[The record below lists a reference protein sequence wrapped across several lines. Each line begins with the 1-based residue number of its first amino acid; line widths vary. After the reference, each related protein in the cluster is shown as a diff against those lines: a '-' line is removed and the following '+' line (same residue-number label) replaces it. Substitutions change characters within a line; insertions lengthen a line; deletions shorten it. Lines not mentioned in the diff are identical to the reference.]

1 MDFQKSYNRQDFL
14 RFLRNDFLKEQF
26 SEQIE
31 ETDLAK
37 KINSRFFS
45 KITKLWTA
53 LDLDNLIVLEIEHKS
68 KNDARIALTK
78 DIFKLLRQ
86 YELEWIIRQH
96 ALVILT
102 NPDSPD
108 QYRLSLLTTT
118 YNDKFEEKLS
128 NPKRFSYLLWVW
140 EKVKTAN
147 DFLFEKWNIKDF
159 NDLEN
164 RFKVEVVRENFF
176 NDYLNLY
183 IRLYKS
189 IVEAKDFHELLLKNN
204 VDVVSFT
211 KNLLWKI
218 VFLYFIQKKWWF
230 KNKETWIWDNLF
242 FKNIWDDFNNKWEK
256 NSIEKKNYFYNDYLE
271 YIFYEWLN
279 IEDRNNDFS
288 KKFWWEIPYLNWW
301 LFKEDYPNWKNNI
314 AKIANEIFSNE
325 KETWILDIFN
335 LYNFTIDEDDL
346 YDKEVAIDPE
356 MLWKIFEKMISVDSK
371 NIWKIVETYNEKSS
385 KKRGEFITMDIEN
398 WNVWNNNKK
407 LWAFY
412 TPREIVH
419 YMTKESL
426 INYLINNLDWKK
438 EDKEKKVRDLF
449 DFKDKYLTDN
459 DLSIEKI
466 KNDFENVLSIVLDV
480 NKKLK
485 EVKILD
491 PAIGSGAFPMW
502 ILHEISTLRYYIYD
516 VLIKNVL
523 WQKDYK
529 NSMYDIKKEIIE
541 NNIYWVDIEPGAID
555 IARLRFWLSLIVD
568 EETPEPLPNFEFK
581 FVCANTLLPIEKEEK
596 QLDME
601 WYIKDEAKLETLKKY
616 KWEYFNISDK
626 EKKEALKNRIRNY
639 TALNN
644 QQEFWYIPSKRAV
657 QFNEFWNNF
666 DNSKHSHSFFD
677 PSLMMSE
684 WRGFDIVIW
693 NPPYIWEK
701 WNSDLFTIYK
711 ENALWS
717 NFMKKRANLYYLF
730 LIYGLNLLKLNW
742 IITYIIP
749 NDLLTSD
756 YSEHIREYLS
766 KNSNVNLIFD
776 FNKNQVFEW
785 VWTNAMIIWYW
796 NKINNNWMLNFRQ
809 YSNFQWFRKNILLE
823 EYNSNIFKNSILE
836 SKYWN
841 FINDKN
847 TTDIVNIDYYWLT
860 TQVWIQTWCN
870 DVSWKLYNKVIGNYT
885 DFLNSYWLWIYVLEN
900 DIDIKK
906 DWESFFIN
914 NSINS
919 SKKEWKKLNDLEI
932 SYIKPIF
939 TWNIIKKWIVG
950 ESNKYVIW
958 LNKENFNNSLINKIP
973 NLIEHLENY
982 KIFLINRNAKKFISI
997 DEFNNT
1003 IDKTKLYNKDWDTQS
1018 TLWKWDYYL
1027 LQKYAYWLDFEANK
1041 IAWQSRWEVNF
1052 YFSTNTFYWLSSIN
1066 FIYLKYIPEYLNIFN
1081 SNQILMFI
1089 SWLLNSNLFKKYYE
1103 GNNNTWTKIKNI
1115 PIIKI
1120 NKDNDFQ
1127 VKKVIEIIEIVK
1139 KLHNWNDIITNEKE
1153 LDRIVYELYW
1163 LEK

>member
-14 RFLRNDFLKEQF
+14 RFLRNDFLKEKF

-68 KNDARIALTK
+68 KNDARIGLTK

-108 QYRLSLLTTT
+108 LYRLSLLTTT

-279 IEDRNNDFS
+279 IENRDSDFS

-301 LFKEDYPNWKNNI
+301 LFKEDYPNWKENI
-314 AKIANEIFSNE
+314 AKISNDVFSNE
-325 KETWILDIFN
+325 KENWILDIFN

-541 NNIYWVDIEPGAID
+541 NNIYWVDIDPGAID

-644 QQEFWYIPSKRAV
+644 QQEFWYIPSKRAF
-657 QFNEFWNNF
+657 QFNEFWSNF
-666 DNSKHSHSFFD
+666 DNPKHSHSFFD

-693 NPPYIWEK
+693 NPPYIRHEDIKELKPLLKDYYTTYSWTSDLYCYFYEK
-701 WNSDLFTIYK
+701 WFT
-711 ENALWS
+711 
-717 NFMKKRANLYYLF
+717 
-730 LIYGLNLLKLNW
+730 LLKQWWILSYITSNKFLKAKYWENIRKLFKNETIIKDIIDFWWYKVFDNATVDSIIFQFEKWFKPSNNFWVLEVKEKFINLKYYFDKEKFDVKQENLSNNSWTLWNNKILELKEKIEKQWIKLKDYCWEPKVWIKTWLNK
-742 IITYIIP
+742 ILIV
-749 NDLLTSD
+749 D
-756 YSEHIREYLS
+756 
-766 KNSNVNLIFD
+766 KNLK
-776 FNKNQVFEW
+776 NK
-785 VWTNAMIIWYW
+785 IIWDNYIED
-796 NKINNNWMLNFRQ
+796 KIFKKVIFWKNITKY
-809 YSNFQWFRKNILLE
+809 YSNFNNFFLIFPYIFDDNIWELKNIDLDNFPNTKSYLLNF
-823 EYNSNIFKNSILE
+823 YNDLKNRAT
-836 SKYWN
+836 
-841 FINDKN
+841 F
-847 TTDIVNIDYYWLT
+847 
-860 TQVWIQTWCN
+860 
-870 DVSWKLYNKVIGNYT
+870 
-885 DFLNSYWLWIYVLEN
+885 
-900 DIDIKK
+900 
-906 DWESFFIN
+906 N
-914 NSINS
+914 NW
-919 SKKEWKKLNDLEI
+919 KKEWFELQQ
-932 SYIKPIF
+932 
-939 TWNIIKKWIVG
+939 
-950 ESNKYVIW
+950 
-958 LNKENFNNSLINKIP
+958 INK
-973 NLIEHLENY
+973 N
-982 KIFLINRNAKKFISI
+982 INFDSWYITFPDIWQKPSFSYQNGYSVDMTWFI
-997 DEFNNT
+997 
-1003 IDKTKLYNKDWDTQS
+1003 IDKDDK
-1018 TLWKWDYYL
+1018 YL
-1027 LQKYAYWLDFEANK
+1027 L
-1041 IAWQSRWEVNF
+1041 
-1052 YFSTNTFYWLSSIN
+1052 
-1066 FIYLKYIPEYLNIFN
+1066 
-1081 SNQILMFI
+1081 
-1089 SWLLNSNLFKKYYE
+1089 WLLNSKLIYFYFTLIASKLWNKWFRFK
-1103 GNNNTWTKIKNI
+1103 NQFINQLPIKQI
-1115 PIIKI
+1115 SIEEQK
-1120 NKDNDFQ
+1120 
-1127 VKKVIEIIEIVK
+1127 EIIFLVDEILK
-1139 KLHNWNDIITNEKE
+1139 ITNTAWYNPKDIPEKQKE
-1153 LDRIVYELYW
+1153 LENKIDRIVYELYW
-1163 LEK
+1163 LEKEDIDVIEESLEK

>member
-14 RFLRNDFLKEQF
+14 RFLRNDFLKEKF

-45 KITKLWTA
+45 KITKLGTA

-68 KNDARIALTK
+68 KNDARIGLTK

-86 YELEWIIRQH
+86 YELEGIIRQH

-108 QYRLSLLTTT
+108 LYRLSLLTTT

-128 NPKRFSYLLWVW
+128 NPKRFSYLLGVG

-147 DFLFEKWNIKDF
+147 DFLFEKGNIKDF

-211 KNLLWKI
+211 KNLLGKI
-218 VFLYFIQKKWWF
+218 VFLYFIQKKGWF
-230 KNKETWIWDNLF
+230 KNKETGIGDNLF
-242 FKNIWDDFNNKWEK
+242 FKNIWDDFNNKGEK

-271 YIFYEWLN
+271 YIFYEGLN
-279 IEDRNNDFS
+279 IENRDSDFS
-288 KKFWWEIPYLNWW
+288 KKFGWEIPYLNGG
-301 LFKEDYPNWKNNI
+301 LFKEDYPNWKENI
-314 AKIANEIFSNE
+314 AKISNDVFSNE
-325 KETWILDIFN
+325 KENGILDIFN

-356 MLWKIFEKMISVDSK
+356 MLGKIFEKMISVDSK
-371 NIWKIVETYNEKSS
+371 NIGKIVETYNEKSS

-398 WNVWNNNKK
+398 WNVGNNNKK
-407 LWAFY
+407 LGAFY

-426 INYLINNLDWKK
+426 INYLINNLDGKK

-491 PAIGSGAFPMW
+491 PAIGSGAFPMG

-523 WQKDYK
+523 GQKDYK

-541 NNIYWVDIEPGAID
+541 NNIYGVDIDPGAID

-601 WYIKDEAKLETLKKY
+601 GYIKDEAKLETLKKY
-616 KWEYFNISDK
+616 KGEYFNISDK

-644 QQEFWYIPSKRAV
+644 QQEFGYIPSKRAF
-657 QFNEFWNNF
+657 QFNEFGSNF
-666 DNSKHSHSFFD
+666 DNPKHSHSFFD

-684 WRGFDIVIW
+684 GRGFDIVIG
-693 NPPYIWEK
+693 NPPYIRHEDIK
-701 WNSDLFTIYK
+701 ELKPLLKDYYTTYSGTSDLYCYFYEKGFTLLKQGGILSYITSNKFLKAKYGENIRKLFKNETIIKDIIDFGGYK
-711 ENALWS
+711 VFDNATVDSIIFQFEKGFKPSNNFGVLEVKEKFINLKYYFDKEKFDVKQENLS
-717 NFMKKRANLYYLF
+717 NNSWTLGNNKILELKEKIEKQGIKLKDYCGEPKVG
-730 LIYGLNLLKLNW
+730 IKTGLNKILIVDKNLK
-742 IITYIIP
+742 
-749 NDLLTSD
+749 
-756 YSEHIREYLS
+756 
-766 KNSNVNLIFD
+766 
-776 FNKNQVFEW
+776 
-785 VWTNAMIIWYW
+785 
-796 NKINNNWMLNFRQ
+796 NKIIGDNYIEDKIFKKVIFGKNITKY
-809 YSNFQWFRKNILLE
+809 YSNFNNFFLIFPYIFDDNIGELKNIDLDNFPNTKSYLLNF
-823 EYNSNIFKNSILE
+823 YNDLKNRAT
-836 SKYWN
+836 
-841 FINDKN
+841 F
-847 TTDIVNIDYYWLT
+847 
-860 TQVWIQTWCN
+860 
-870 DVSWKLYNKVIGNYT
+870 
-885 DFLNSYWLWIYVLEN
+885 
-900 DIDIKK
+900 
-906 DWESFFIN
+906 N
-914 NSINS
+914 NG
-919 SKKEWKKLNDLEI
+919 KKEWFELQQ
-932 SYIKPIF
+932 
-939 TWNIIKKWIVG
+939 
-950 ESNKYVIW
+950 
-958 LNKENFNNSLINKIP
+958 INK
-973 NLIEHLENY
+973 N
-982 KIFLINRNAKKFISI
+982 INFDSGYITFPDIGQKPSFSYQNGYSVDMTGFI
-997 DEFNNT
+997 
-1003 IDKTKLYNKDWDTQS
+1003 IDKDDK
-1018 TLWKWDYYL
+1018 YL
-1027 LQKYAYWLDFEANK
+1027 LG
-1041 IAWQSRWEVNF
+1041 
-1052 YFSTNTFYWLSSIN
+1052 
-1066 FIYLKYIPEYLNIFN
+1066 
-1081 SNQILMFI
+1081 
-1089 SWLLNSNLFKKYYE
+1089 LLNSKLIYFYFTLIASKLGNKGFRFK
-1103 GNNNTWTKIKNI
+1103 NQFINQLPIKQI
-1115 PIIKI
+1115 SIEEQK
-1120 NKDNDFQ
+1120 
-1127 VKKVIEIIEIVK
+1127 EIIFLVDEILK
-1139 KLHNWNDIITNEKE
+1139 ITNTAGYNPKDIPEKQKE
-1153 LDRIVYELYW
+1153 LENKIDRIVYELYG
-1163 LEK
+1163 LEKEDIDVIEESLEK

>member
-1 MDFQKSYNRQDFL
+1 MDFQKSYNRQEFL
-14 RFLRNDFLKEQF
+14 RFLRNDFLKESF
-26 SEQIE
+26 LEHIE
-31 ETDLAK
+31 ETDLVK
-37 KINSRFFS
+37 KINSRFFT

-68 KNDARIALTK
+68 KNDARIGLTK

-102 NPDSPD
+102 NPDLPD

-118 YNDKFEEKLS
+118 YNEKFEEKLS

-140 EKVKTAN
+140 EKIKTAN
-147 DFLFEKWNIKDF
+147 DFLLEKWNIKDF

-164 RFKVEVVRENFF
+164 RFKVEVVRDNFF

-183 IRLYKS
+183 VRLYKS
-189 IVEAKDFHELLLKNN
+189 IVEANDFYELLLDNK
-204 VDVVSFT
+204 VDIVSFT
-211 KNLLWKI
+211 KNLLGKI

-242 FKNIWDDFNNKWEK
+242 FKSIWDDFNNKWEK
-256 NSIEKKNYFYNDYLE
+256 NSIEKEKYFYNDYLE

-279 IEDRNNDFS
+279 IESRDSEFS
-288 KKFWWEIPYLNWW
+288 KNFWWEIPYLNWW
-301 LFKEDYPNWKNNI
+301 LFKEDYSNWKENI
-314 AKIANEIFSNE
+314 AKISNDVFANE
-325 KETWILDIFN
+325 KENWILDIFN

-346 YDKEVAIDPE
+346 YDKEIAIDPE
-356 MLWKIFEKMISVDSK
+356 MLWKIFEKMISVDSI
-371 NIWKIVETYNEKSS
+371 NINKIVETYNEKSS

-466 KNDFENVLSIVLDV
+466 KNDFENIKSIIIEVDEKI
-480 NKKLK
+480 KK
-485 EVKILD
+485 VKILD

-516 VLIKNVL
+516 VLIKHIL
-523 WQKDYK
+523 WEKS
-529 NSMYDIKKEIIE
+529 NISMYRVKKEIIE

-601 WYIKDEAKLETLKKY
+601 WFIKEEAKLETLKKY

-657 QFNEFWNNF
+657 QFNEFWSNF
-666 DNSKHSHSFFD
+666 DNPKYSHSFFD

-693 NPPYIWEK
+693 NPPYIRHEDIKELKPLLKDYYTTYSWTSDLYCYFYEK
-701 WNSDLFTIYK
+701 WFT
-711 ENALWS
+711 
-717 NFMKKRANLYYLF
+717 
-730 LIYGLNLLKLNW
+730 LLKQWWILSYITSNKFLKAKYWENIRKLFKNETIIKDIIDFWWYKVFDNATVDSIIFQFEKWFKPSNNFWVLEVKEKFINLKYYFDKEKFDVKQENLSNNSWTLWNNKILELKEKIEKQWIKLKDYCWEPKVWIKTWLNK
-742 IITYIIP
+742 ILIV
-749 NDLLTSD
+749 D
-756 YSEHIREYLS
+756 
-766 KNSNVNLIFD
+766 KNLK
-776 FNKNQVFEW
+776 NK
-785 VWTNAMIIWYW
+785 IIWDNYIED
-796 NKINNNWMLNFRQ
+796 KIFKKVIFWKNITKY
-809 YSNFQWFRKNILLE
+809 YSNFNNFFLIFPYIFDDNIWELKNIDLDNFPNTKSYLLNF
-823 EYNSNIFKNSILE
+823 YNDLKNRAT
-836 SKYWN
+836 
-841 FINDKN
+841 F
-847 TTDIVNIDYYWLT
+847 
-860 TQVWIQTWCN
+860 
-870 DVSWKLYNKVIGNYT
+870 
-885 DFLNSYWLWIYVLEN
+885 
-900 DIDIKK
+900 
-906 DWESFFIN
+906 N
-914 NSINS
+914 NW
-919 SKKEWKKLNDLEI
+919 KKEWFELQQ
-932 SYIKPIF
+932 
-939 TWNIIKKWIVG
+939 
-950 ESNKYVIW
+950 
-958 LNKENFNNSLINKIP
+958 INK
-973 NLIEHLENY
+973 N
-982 KIFLINRNAKKFISI
+982 INFDSWYITFPDIWQKPSFSYQNGYSVDMTWFI
-997 DEFNNT
+997 
-1003 IDKTKLYNKDWDTQS
+1003 IDKDDK
-1018 TLWKWDYYL
+1018 YL
-1027 LQKYAYWLDFEANK
+1027 L
-1041 IAWQSRWEVNF
+1041 
-1052 YFSTNTFYWLSSIN
+1052 
-1066 FIYLKYIPEYLNIFN
+1066 
-1081 SNQILMFI
+1081 
-1089 SWLLNSNLFKKYYE
+1089 WLLNSKLIYFYFTLIASKLWNKWFRFKNQFINQLPIKQISIE
-1103 GNNNTWTKIKNI
+1103 EQKEIIFLVDEILKITNTAWYNPKNI
-1115 PIIKI
+1115 PEE
-1120 NKDNDFQ
+1120 Q
-1127 VKKVIEIIEIVK
+1127 
-1139 KLHNWNDIITNEKE
+1139 KE
-1153 LDRIVYELYW
+1153 LENKIDRIVYELYW
-1163 LEK
+1163 LEKEDIDVIEESLEK

>member
-26 SEQIE
+26 LEWVE
-31 ETDLAK
+31 ETDLAR

-68 KNDARIALTK
+68 KNDARIGLTK

-102 NPDSPD
+102 NPDLPD

-183 IRLYKS
+183 VRLYKS
-189 IVEAKDFHELLLKNN
+189 IVEANDFHELLLKNN
-204 VDVVSFT
+204 VDIVSFT

-218 VFLYFIQKKWWF
+218 VFLYFIQKKGWF

-242 FKNIWDDFNNKWEK
+242 FKSIWDDFNNKWEQ
-256 NSIEKKNYFYNDYLE
+256 NSIEKNNYFYNDYLE

-279 IEDRNNDFS
+279 IEKRDSDFS
-288 KKFWWEIPYLNWW
+288 KNFWWEIPYLNWW
-301 LFKEDYPNWKNNI
+301 LFKEDYPNWKENI
-314 AKIANEIFSNE
+314 AKISNDVFSNE

-356 MLWKIFEKMISVDSK
+356 MLWKIFEKMISVDSR

-581 FVCANTLLPIEKEEK
+581 FVCANTLIPLEWWTWIYDNYWLEEELRRDMNKYYNAKWIEEKNELKQKINKSLNANQINLDFISKKEK
-596 QLDME
+596 QLMSFSPFQN
-601 WYIKDEAKLETLKKY
+601 KK
-616 KWEYFNISDK
+616 S
-626 EKKEALKNRIRNY
+626 A
-639 TALNN
+639 A
-644 QQEFWYIPSKRAV
+644 
-657 QFNEFWNNF
+657 
-666 DNSKHSHSFFD
+666 FFD
-677 PSLMMSE
+677 YNLMMWIRRWE
-684 WRGFDIVIW
+684 KFDIIIS
-693 NPPYIWEK
+693 NPPYI
-701 WNSDLFTIYK
+701 K
-711 ENALWS
+711 ERDNA
-717 NFMKKRANLYYLF
+717 
-730 LIYGLNLLKLNW
+730 
-742 IITYIIP
+742 
-749 NDLLTSD
+749 
-756 YSEHIREYLS
+756 E
-766 KNSNVNLIFD
+766 
-776 FNKNQVFEW
+776 VFEPINNSQFW
-785 VWTNAMIIWYW
+785 KKYHQGKMDFWYYFLHFSMDVVKNNWCIIFITNSYWTKSAGSSKLINRIDNELTFDKIIDFWDLMIFNNVSWKHMIHSYIKKTTTSLDKTLLIENSWI
-796 NKINNNWMLNFRQ
+796 NINNN
-809 YSNFQWFRKNILLE
+809 
-823 EYNSNIFKNSILE
+823 
-836 SKYWN
+836 
-841 FINDKN
+841 
-847 TTDIVNIDYYWLT
+847 
-860 TQVWIQTWCN
+860 
-870 DVSWKLYNKVIGNYT
+870 
-885 DFLNSYWLWIYVLEN
+885 LWI
-900 DIDIKK
+900 
-906 DWESFFIN
+906 
-914 NSINS
+914 
-919 SKKEWKKLNDLEI
+919 
-932 SYIKPIF
+932 
-939 TWNIIKKWIVG
+939 
-950 ESNKYVIW
+950 
-958 LNKENFNNSLINKIP
+958 
-973 NLIEHLENY
+973 
-982 KIFLINRNAKKFISI
+982 
-997 DEFNNT
+997 
-1003 IDKTKLYNKDWDTQS
+1003 
-1018 TLWKWDYYL
+1018 
-1027 LQKYAYWLDFEANK
+1027 
-1041 IAWQSRWEVNF
+1041 
-1052 YFSTNTFYWLSSIN
+1052 
-1066 FIYLKYIPEYLNIFN
+1066 
-1081 SNQILMFI
+1081 
-1089 SWLLNSNLFKKYYE
+1089 LLNSNILIKWNKIYYSSDDVFWKVDYSIIDDFFIVSQWVVEAPDKISSKISKENPIFNKWEWVFVLNENEIKLKDFSWIEQNAIKKYLNTNNIFKYWIKFDNEYLIYTNSDTKNNIENWTYKNIKNHLDYYSSIISSSNWPYWIHRTRKEYFFENEKIICKWMFKSPEFCYDDKKYYV
-1103 GNNNTWTKIKNI
+1103 WMSFSV
-1115 PIIKI
+1115 IIKKENWI
-1120 NKDNDFQ
+1120 YDLKFLLWILNSKLWEFWFNQ
-1127 VKKVIEIIEIVK
+1127 NWKKRWVWV
-1139 KLHNWNDIITNEKE
+1139 DIWVDVFRNFPIPKNITNEKQQLLISIVDGILKITNTAWYNPKDILEEQKE
-1153 LDRIVYELYW
+1153 LENKIDRVVYELYW
-1163 LEK
+1163 LEKEDIDVIEESLEK